1 MKRVLVVED
10 EPDFARI
17 IKRILEPEGYSV
29 LWSESAEAGW
39 RALQSEACDLAILD
53 WNLPGM
59 SGIDLC
65 RRIREDTRFSGL
77 PVALLTV
84 RDLPEQQ
91 VQGLKESGAD
101 LYMTKPIKPEEFL
114 ARIQSLV
121 GLLER

>member
-1 MKRVLVVED
+1 MKRVLIVED

-17 IKRILEPEGYSV
+17 IKRILEPEGYVV

-39 RALQSEACDLAILD
+39 QALQAQGCDLAILD

-59 SGIDLC
+59 TGLELC
-65 RRIREDTRFSGL
+65 RRIREDTRFRSL

-84 RDLPEQQ
+84 RNLPEQQ

-101 LYMTKPIKPEEFL
+101 LYMTKPIKPDELL
-114 ARIQSLV
+114 ARIESLT
-121 GLLER
+121 GLLEP

>member
-1 MKRVLVVED
+1 MKRALIVED

-17 IKRILEPEGYSV
+17 VKRILEPEGFTV
-29 LWSESAEAGW
+29 HWSESAEDGW
-39 RALQSEACDLAILD
+39 QVLQSQACDLAILD

-65 RRIREDTRFSGL
+65 RRIRSDTRFQSL

-84 RDLPEQQ
+84 RNLPEQQ

-101 LYMTKPIKPEEFL
+101 LYLTKPIKPGEFL

-121 GLLER
+121 GFLER